1 MKKICV
7 RVLFFIF
14 SFINLSFADIGTYGA
29 TVIKI
34 SCIPELSTIELVP
47 NNLLG
52 IIEYYEWDENKLNQ
66 AKQNNYFLV
75 NNIHYDDR
83 FFETSCIINE
93 DIYTIKLKG
102 SYISQTITVSADVLK
117 NNIPVFS
124 NMFLISPGII
134 YSYNNKFFNFSYNT
148 ATQEINS
155 IVEYPYERETIYGLL
170 LSDKQKWKTINLK
183 ELEQNNEL
191 LNTPENWHEFD
202 LSQKQIA
209 LFVDCNPLLEIAE
222 VRTISHNKQEFT
234 TEEIAKLNQKGIYPL
249 INNQLPEKISK
260 QCHFDDNNYTINI
273 DKNANFTLSQN
284 NSEIIKDINFLP
296 QNDAIVY
303 LTYHKED
310 FYYNNFNIFS
320 YKQNKLNVCNNNE
333 KINEIK
339 KCLNEDIKTKTFYF

>member
-14 SFINLSFADIGTYGA
+14 SFINLSFADSGNYAGT
-29 TVIKI
+29 II
-34 SCIPELSTIELVP
+34 RINCIPNLSTIELIQ
-47 NNLLG
+47 NDLLD

-66 AKQNNYFLV
+66 AKQNNYFLA
-75 NNIHYDDR
+75 NNINYDDN
-83 FFETSCIINE
+83 FFETSCII
-93 DIYTIKLKG
+93 DKDTYTIKLNSG
-102 SYISQTITVSADVLK
+102 YAFSPIVSVNILK
-117 NNIPVFS
+117 NNIPLF
-124 NMFLISPGII
+124 NKLFLMVNAEQGNII
-134 YSYNNKFFNFSYNT
+134 RFFNFSYNT
-148 ATQEINS
+148 VTQEINS

-183 ELEQNNEL
+183 EIEQNNEL

-222 VRTISHNKQEFT
+222 VRTIPHNKQEFT

-249 INNQLPEKISK
+249 INNQLPQKISK

-273 DKNANFTLSQN
+273 DKNANFTLLQN
-284 NSEIIKDINFLP
+284 DSEIIKDINFLP